1 MFEGYININGQEL
14 PLESSFKSFKD
25 FINSSGFHNKRLQE
39 YCKQKLTKEA
49 IEKLNYNQLNL
60 LKRGLKYI
68 DNVYNDCE
76 KTFDGFLSSN
86 SYYTVILGSVKLN
99 ISDELHIGLIIYVAS
114 KCRLEDTDCLERI
127 MNLRYNDYFKN
138 EDYVK
143 KRIENISNKLIY
155 ELSYDE

>member
-25 FINSSGFHNKRLQE
+25 FINSSCFHNKRLQE

-76 KTFDGFLSSN
+76 KTFDGFLPSN